1 MNKLLKALEKEGTDI
16 RSADMVVGGKLHHVY
31 YRVMSGQDHDNALEL
46 SKKVKTVKEAD
57 GSTTDLTY
65 YDDGL
70 LRAHIIYFQLLTKD
84 GERVFNNLVK
94 VQWIKDTI
102 TYESSSY
109 LSALMGL
116 KSVSDII
123 EEQQEALK
131 KMNG

>member
-1 MNKLLKALEKEGTDI
+1 MEDNKFE
-16 RSADMVVGGKLHHVY
+16 SH
-31 YRVMSGQDHDNALEL
+31 
-46 SKKVKTVKEAD
+46 
-57 GSTTDLTY
+57 
-65 YDDGL
+65 
-70 LRAHIIYFQLLTKD
+70 
-84 GERVFNNLVK
+84 
-94 VQWIKDTI
+94 QWIKDTI